1 MTKVGFLSD
10 IHANYAAL
18 QAVLG
23 KLDDEGCDVIICLGD
38 IVGYGPSPAECL
50 GALRQRDCPC
60 VLGNHDQYATMLLN
74 SRMEKLRDDVNISI
88 EWTQTQLA
96 MDDLKWL
103 SQRPMRMA
111 AEDFSVVHGAFG
123 PRPWIYCANE
133 KALIQNF
140 AHQDVPLA
148 FCGHSHVPLIAVD
161 RGEMA
166 PRIDYLQ
173 NQAVPSDAP
182 KVMINVGS
190 VGQPR
195 DRDPRA
201 ACITYVLETRALQLF
216 RVPYDIAETQ
226 ARIRAAGL
234 PEAFAAR
241 LEQGR

>member
-18 QAVLG
+18 QSVLS
-23 KLDDEGCDVIICLGD
+23 KLDDEMCDVTICLGD
-38 IVGYGPSPAECL
+38 IVGYGPSPVECL
-50 GALRQRDCPC
+50 HAIREREIPC

-74 SRMEKLRDDVNISI
+74 SRMEKLRDDVKVSI
-88 EWTQTQLA
+88 EWTQTQLS

-133 KALIQNF
+133 KSLIQNF
-140 AHQDVPLA
+140 AHQDVPLG
-148 FCGHSHVPLIAVD
+148 FCGHSHVPLIALD

-166 PRIDYLQ
+166 PVLDYLQ
-173 NQAVPSDAP
+173 TMAIPDAP
-182 KVMINVGS
+182 NVMVNVGS

-201 ACITYVLETRALQLF
+201 ACVTYVLETREVHLL
-216 RVPYDIAETQ
+216 RVPYDIADTQ

>member
-1 MTKVGFLSD
+1 MTKVGLLSD

-23 KLDDEGCDVIICLGD
+23 KLDGEGCTVIICLGD
-38 IVGYGPSPAECL
+38 IVGYGPSPVECIR
-50 GALRQRDCPC
+50 AVRDRQMPC

-74 SRMEKLRDDVNISI
+74 SRMEKLREDIKTSI
-88 EWTQTQLA
+88 EWTQTQLS

-103 SQRPMRMA
+103 SQRPMRLA
-111 AEDFSVVHGAFG
+111 AEDFSLVHGAFG
-123 PRPWIYCANE
+123 PKPWIYCANE
-133 KALIQNF
+133 KSLLHNF

-148 FCGHSHVPLIAVD
+148 FCGHSHVPLLALD

-166 PRIDYLQ
+166 PVIDYLQ
-173 NQAVPSDAP
+173 AMVVPDAQ
-182 KVMINVGS
+182 KVMINIGS

-201 ACITYVLETRALQLF
+201 SCVTYVLETREVQLF
-216 RVPYDIAETQ
+216 RVAYDIADTQ